1 MIPNNLDEEAYL
13 EFMAIFNTLSADA
26 MHDPEK
32 VADLL
37 GAAILRSVM
46 KQMSTEMIMSK
57 SARDILAEHADGMF
71 YDIANEIRK

>member
-1 MIPNNLDEEAYL
+1 
-13 EFMAIFNTLSADA
+13 
-26 MHDPEK
+26 
-32 VADLL
+32 
-37 GAAILRSVM
+37 M